1 MNPDQTLYPFTK
13 IKSKWITDPN
23 VKRKSIKIIEDKI
36 GENLDDLG
44 FGDDF
49 KILYQRHNWW
59 KK

>member
-36 GENLDDLG
+36 RENLDDLG

-49 KILYQRHNWW
+49 KIL
-59 KK
+59 